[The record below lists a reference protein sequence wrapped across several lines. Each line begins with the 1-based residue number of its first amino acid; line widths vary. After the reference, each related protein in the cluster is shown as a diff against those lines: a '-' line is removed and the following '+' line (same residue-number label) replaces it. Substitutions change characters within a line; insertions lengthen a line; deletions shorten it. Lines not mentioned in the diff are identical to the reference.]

1 MGIVPLKNELVIRPI
16 NGDRKMELAAILL
29 VSFVGH
35 IDLVCDFC
43 QYLFKIQTHESRSY
57 EDTKGQCVAIYS
69 TSTLLH

>member
-1 MGIVPLKNELVIRPI
+1 MGIVPLKNQLVIIPLKGIGRWS
-16 NGDRKMELAAILL
+16 AAILL
-29 VSFVGH
+29 VSFVGY

-57 EDTKGQCVAIYS
+57 EDAKGQCVTIYS